1 MRKEKKASRVEHE
14 AVCLTEWVGP
24 GRERRW
30 LLVKRPE
37 KGLLA
42 GLFEPPS
49 FPVAP
54 GADKL
59 AAALDGLGGLLGAHA
74 AELGTVAHAEVAPVP
89 HIFSHIDMTYHVQ
102 HLVIESEAQPPTPE
116 RGMWLAADEVEKA
129 NVGTGVKK
137 VWAAAYGA
145 WGKTERTSEPLPMSK
160 PKPKSRAKAAPKRKT
175 PAVKAEPGKAVRKV
189 MMPIMP
195 QK

>member
-14 AVCLTEWVGP
+14 AVCITEWAGP
-24 GRERRW
+24 ERRW

-42 GLFEPPS
+42 GLYEPPTI
-49 FPVAP
+49 PVDPA
-54 GADKL
+54 ADKL
-59 AAALDGLGGLLGAHA
+59 AMALEGLGGLFGTPV
-74 AELGTVAHAEVAPVP
+74 AELGTLAHTEVAPVP

-102 HLVIESEAQPPTPE
+102 HLVIESEEQPPTPD
-116 RGMWLAADEVEKA
+116 RGVWLSADEVEEA

-145 WGKTERTSEPLPMSK
+145 WGKTERTGKAAPKAKAK
-160 PKPKSRAKAAPKRKT
+160 PKAKAAPKRKT
-175 PAVKAEPGKAVRKV
+175 PEVKAENGKAVRKV

>member
-14 AVCLTEWVGP
+14 AVCITEWAGA
-24 GRERRW
+24 ERRW
-30 LLVKRPE
+30 LFVKRPE

-42 GLFEPPS
+42 GLFEPPTI
-49 FPVAP
+49 PVDLA
-54 GADKL
+54 ADKL
-59 AAALDGLGGLLGAHA
+59 AAALEGLDNLLGTPVS
-74 AELGTVAHAEVAPVP
+74 ELGTLSHSEVAPVP
-89 HIFSHIDMTYHVQ
+89 HTFSHIDMTYHVQ
-102 HLVIESEAQPPTPE
+102 HLVIDCGEQPPAPE
-116 RGMWLAADEVEKA
+116 RGVWLTADEVEKA

-145 WGKTERTSEPLPMSK
+145 WGKTERTGKAATK
-160 PKPKSRAKAAPKRKT
+160 PKPNPKAKAAPKRKK
-175 PAVKAEPGKAVRKV
+175 PEVKSESGKVVRKV